1 MPEIE
6 SLSILTDMHDLR
18 PVTMITTA
26 TAHKNRERGRPREF
40 DIEQALD
47 HAMTVFRQKG
57 YHAASITDLGEAMN
71 LSAGSI
77 YKAFK
82 DKRSLFLLVF
92 ERYLALRNADLRRR
106 LAPCVSGREKVTEL
120 LQFYLDSARATE
132 GRCGC
137 LVVGSA
143 IALQTLD
150 AELAQRID
158 DVVQRNQRFLVTL
171 LALGQKDGSIDNTLD
186 SEAAAGLILC
196 IAFGMRVVGKVG
208 DVTNEQETL
217 ALALKVLG

>member
-1 MPEIE
+1 
-6 SLSILTDMHDLR
+6 
-18 PVTMITTA
+18 MITTA
-26 TAHKNRERGRPREF
+26 TTQKSRERGRPREF

-47 HAMTVFRQKG
+47 HAMIVFRQKG
-57 YHAASITDLGEAMN
+57 YHAASIGDLSEAMN

-92 ERYLALRNADLRRR
+92 ERYLLLRNADLRRR
-106 LAPCVSGREKVTEL
+106 LAPCVSGREKITEL

-132 GRCGC
+132 GRRGC
-137 LVVGSA
+137 LVVASA
-143 IALQTLD
+143 IALQTMD
-150 AELAQRID
+150 EALAQRINE
-158 DVVQRNQRFLVTL
+158 VIQRNQRFLVSL
-171 LALGQKDGSIDNTLD
+171 LELGQRDGSIDNTLN

-196 IAFGMRVVGKVG
+196 IAFGMRVTGKVG
-208 DVTNEQETL
+208 DMVNEQQTL

>member
-1 MPEIE
+1 
-6 SLSILTDMHDLR
+6 
-18 PVTMITTA
+18 MITTA
-26 TAHKNRERGRPREF
+26 TTQKSRERGRPREF

-47 HAMTVFRQKG
+47 HAMIVFRQKG
-57 YHAASITDLGEAMN
+57 YHAASIGDLSEAMN

-92 ERYLALRNADLRRR
+92 ERYLLLRNADLRRR
-106 LAPCVSGREKVTEL
+106 LAPCVSGREKITEL

-132 GRCGC
+132 GRRGC
-137 LVVGSA
+137 LVVASA
-143 IALQTLD
+143 IALQTMD
-150 AELAQRID
+150 EALAQRINE
-158 DVVQRNQRFLVTL
+158 VIKRNQRFLVSL
-171 LALGQKDGSIDNTLD
+171 LELGQRDGSIDNTLN

-196 IAFGMRVVGKVG
+196 IAFGMRVTGKVG
-208 DVTNEQETL
+208 DMVNEQQTL

>member
-1 MPEIE
+1 
-6 SLSILTDMHDLR
+6 
-18 PVTMITTA
+18 MI
-26 TAHKNRERGRPREF
+26 
-40 DIEQALD
+40 
-47 HAMTVFRQKG
+47 VFRQKG
-57 YHAASITDLGEAMN
+57 YHATSINDLSEAMN

-92 ERYLALRNADLRRR
+92 ERYLSLRNADLHRR
-106 LAPCVSGREKVTEL
+106 LAPCVSGREKITEL

-132 GRCGC
+132 GRHGC
-137 LVVGSA
+137 LVVASA

-150 AELAQRID
+150 EALAQRIGQ
-158 DVVQRNQRFLVTL
+158 VIQRNQHFLVSL
-171 LALGQKDGSIDNTLD
+171 LELGQQDGSIDNTLD

-196 IAFGMRVVGKVG
+196 IAFGMRVTGKVS
-208 DVTNEQETL
+208 DVTHEQQIL

>member
-1 MPEIE
+1 M
-6 SLSILTDMHDLR
+6 
-18 PVTMITTA
+18 MITTA
-26 TAHKNRERGRPREF
+26 TAQKSRERGRPREF

-47 HAMTVFRQKG
+47 HAMIVFRQKG
-57 YHAASITDLGEAMN
+57 YHAASIGDLSEAMN

-92 ERYLALRNADLRRR
+92 ERYLLLRNADLRRR
-106 LAPCVSGREKVTEL
+106 LAPCVSGREKITEL

-132 GRCGC
+132 GRRGC
-137 LVVGSA
+137 LVVASA
-143 IALQTLD
+143 IALQTMD
-150 AELAQRID
+150 EALAQRINE
-158 DVVQRNQRFLVTL
+158 VVQRNQRFLVSL
-171 LALGQKDGSIDNTLD
+171 LELGQRDGSIDNTLD

-196 IAFGMRVVGKVG
+196 IAFGMRVTGKVG
-208 DVTNEQETL
+208 DMVNEQQTL

>member
-1 MPEIE
+1 M
-6 SLSILTDMHDLR
+6 T
-18 PVTMITTA
+18 TTA
-26 TAHKNRERGRPREF
+26 TTYKNKERGRPREF
-40 DIEQALD
+40 GIEQALD
-47 HAMTVFRQKG
+47 HAMIVFRQKG
-57 YHAASITDLGEAMN
+57 YHAASMNDLGEAMH

-92 ERYLALRNADLRRR
+92 ERYLLLRNSELRRR
-106 LAPCVSGREKVTEL
+106 LAPCASGRGKITEL

-137 LVVGSA
+137 LVVASA
-143 IALQTLD
+143 IALQTMD
-150 AELAQRID
+150 QSLAQRID
-158 DVVQRNQRFLVTL
+158 EVVQRNQRFLVSL
-171 LALGQKDGSIDNTLD
+171 LELGQQDGSIDNTLD

-196 IAFGMRVVGKVG
+196 IAFGLRVAGKIS
-208 DVTNEQETL
+208 DVTNEEKTL